1 MADNAYSG
9 NPWSNLTNM
18 TEEYKLYAAYLQSG
32 TDPLLKATNFNKI
45 MTFLRTTASPTGQ
58 GGYDSYLQQLLRS
71 KNYSTGKTAAG
82 DFSAEDQSGLEKALI
97 QAAANGMSLTS
108 YLSSSAGLPGA
119 GAPKVDTTP
128 KYSKQISV
136 ALKLKDF
143 GDAQNALYDAYY
155 QTYGMAPT
163 KDIVTKFQEGWN
175 AQVQKQEKPT
185 ATDYVTTYEKVKD
198 PKTGKTMYDAS
209 GLPVYKSITKQ
220 TTTANGEGFTQGEQ
234 EQFLAQYLANQYPA
248 DNFDTTEIG
257 GVAKSIYDDITATYK
272 NNFQQAPSVAAVAPL
287 IKQIIG
293 SADANT
299 AKQVLADAKTGIRNL
314 AATKYMGIADKINA
328 GEDANKYIDPL
339 IKQASEFLEV
349 PLEINDAFITKA
361 LNYQG
366 TDKAFRLMNDYELSQ
381 ALVKDP
387 RYGKTSKAK
396 NEALNLAQSI
406 TSKLG

>member
-1 MADNAYSG
+1 MAETPYSG
-9 NPWSNLTNM
+9 NPWSNLSTM

-45 MTFLRTTASPTGQ
+45 MTFLRTTPSPSGQ
-58 GGYDSYLQQLLRS
+58 GGYDSYLQQLLRG
-71 KNYSTGKTAAG
+71 KNYSSGKTAAG
-82 DFSAEDQSGLEKALI
+82 DFSAEDQSGLEKALL
-97 QAAANGMSLTS
+97 QAAANGMSLTN
-108 YLSSSAGLPGA
+108 YLSSSAGLPGT
-119 GAPKVDTTP
+119 GAKVDTTP

-163 KDIVTKFQEGWN
+163 KDIITKFKDGWN
-175 AQVQKQEKPT
+175 AQLQKQEKPT

-220 TTTANGEGFTQGEQ
+220 TSISEGEGFTQGEQ
-234 EQFLAQYLANQYPA
+234 EQFIAQYLANQYPQ

-272 NNFQQAPSVAAVAPL
+272 NNFQQAPSVAAVAPI

-293 SADANT
+293 SSDANT
-299 AKQVLADAKTGIRNL
+299 AKEILADAKAGIRSL